1 MPHKISPMY
10 TDGATVGITNF
21 NTQGTKSW
29 AFHYAQNSIK
39 CSLEKN
45 AEMIKFENI
54 LQLRWYEIWAY
65 HEFNTIMAFKGKIFL
80 PKNEALKHIILPLHT
95 FFYKN
100 QIMFRRNV
108 KFGLNIH
115 NALNNISRIA
125 LKISWIVW

>member
-1 MPHKISPMY
+1 MEEVTSGAQDTGICKRGLCVCKTVPINKMPHKISPMY

-45 AEMIKFENI
+45 
-54 LQLRWYEIWAY
+54 
-65 HEFNTIMAFKGKIFL
+65 EFITIMAFKGKIFL

-95 FFYKN
+95 FF
-100 QIMFRRNV
+100 
-108 KFGLNIH
+108 L
-115 NALNNISRIA
+115 
-125 LKISWIVW
+125 